1 MIRRYTKSWLDP
13 TDAVIGEGEIA
24 VDATT
29 AEIKLGDG
37 ATEMSA
43 LPPYG
48 GGIGKQELWIP
59 AALMVVEQPALISL
73 SILDAG
79 TNNANFNVLDLDG
92 ATDEALHFQ
101 IPFPKRW
108 NKGTITYRVYWTSAG
123 SDTDAVVWGLQAFA
137 ISDNEAIDTA
147 FGTAVLVTDNLQSA
161 AGELYISAE
170 SAAVTI
176 ANTPAEGD
184 LCFFR
189 LYRDADNGSDTA
201 AEDAR
206 VIGLKLFWTSD
217 AATDD

>member
-1 MIRRYTKSWLDP
+1 MIRRFPKSYLDP
-13 TDAVIGEGEIA
+13 TDPVLEMGELG

-29 AEIKLGDG
+29 SEIKLGDA
-37 ATEMSA
+37 ATAMSS
-43 LPPYG
+43 LPAYG
-48 GGIGKQELWIP
+48 GGVGRQELWIP

-73 SILDAG
+73 SIVDAG
-79 TNNANFNVLDLDG
+79 ANNANFNVLDLDG
-92 ATDEALHFQ
+92 TTDEALHFQ
-101 IPFPKRW
+101 VPFPKRW
-108 NKGTITYRVYWTSAG
+108 DKGTITYRVYWSSAG
-123 SDTDAVVWGLQAFA
+123 TDTDAVVWGLQGFA
-137 ISDNEAIDTA
+137 ISDNQAIDTA

-206 VIGLKLFWTSD
+206 VIGVKLFWTSD